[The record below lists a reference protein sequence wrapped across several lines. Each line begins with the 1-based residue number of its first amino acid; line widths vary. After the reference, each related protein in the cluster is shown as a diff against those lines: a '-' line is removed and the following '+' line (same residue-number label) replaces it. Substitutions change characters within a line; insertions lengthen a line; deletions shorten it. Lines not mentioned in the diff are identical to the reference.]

1 MPPRMPPSS
10 LAILIGAGPTSG
22 AGIAR
27 VLGDP
32 ARGNMAVA
40 LLARNEDKLT
50 TLATDLRDTVKGGVF
65 HAFPTNTEPASL
77 TRAFSAIAAHP
88 DLKGL
93 KLRLAIYHIKHSSK
107 KPFLEETAQGFGES
121 LETYVTGAFAFVQEA
136 LRMMYAQNGGQTA
149 LDAAGEGHG
158 RKKGTII
165 LTGTL
170 GALRTNVGYAAY
182 GATRAGARSV
192 AQAVAREHSKFGV
205 QCVHAI
211 ANGGIVDDE
220 GSDDVVVGKK
230 MSGESVGETYLWLAR
245 QPPSLWVHELDLRPA
260 MESF

>member
-1 MPPRMPPSS
+1 MAPNG

-40 LLARNEDKLT
+40 LLARNSEKLT
-50 TLATDLRDTVKGGVF
+50 SLASTLRSSVKGGVF
-65 HAFPTNTEPASL
+65 HTFASNTEPASL
-77 TRAFSAIAAHP
+77 AKTFDAIASQP
-88 DLKGL
+88 ELKDL
-93 KLRLAIYHIKHSSK
+93 KLRLAVYHIKHSSK
-107 KPFLEETAQGFGES
+107 KPFLEETADAFSES
-121 LETYVTGAFAFVQEA
+121 LETYITGAFAFAQES
-136 LRMMYAQNGGQTA
+136 LKMLYDQNGGQTL
-149 LDAAGEGHG
+149 LDAPGAGFGQ
-158 RKKGTII
+158 KKGTII

-170 GALRTNVGYAAY
+170 GALRTNIGYAAY
-182 GATRAGARSV
+182 GATRSGARAI

-220 GSDDVVVGKK
+220 GSEDVTVGKK
-230 MSGESVGETYLWLAR
+230 MSGESVGETYLWLAQ

>member
-1 MPPRMPPSS
+1 MTMSPKS

-27 VLGDP
+27 VL
-32 ARGNMAVA
+32 ARNGHAVA
-40 LLARNEDKLT
+40 LLARNEEKLT
-50 TLATDLRDTVKGGVF
+50 SLASDLRKTVKDGVF
-65 HAFPTNTEPASL
+65 HPFPTDTAPANLSK
-77 TRAFSAIAAHP
+77 TFAAIASHP
-88 DLKGL
+88 EFKDL

-107 KPFLEETAQGFGES
+107 KPFLEETAEAFSES
-121 LETYVTGAFAFVQEA
+121 LQTYITGAFAFVQES
-136 LRMMYAQNGGQTA
+136 LKMIYAQHGGQTP
-149 LDAAGEGHG
+149 LDAPGEAYGQ
-158 RKKGTII
+158 KKATII

-170 GALRTNVGYAAY
+170 GALRTNIGYAAY

-211 ANGGIVDDE
+211 ANGGIVDDD
-220 GSDDVVVGKK
+220 GSEDVKIGKK
-230 MSGESVGETYLWLAR
+230 MSGESVGEVYLWLAQ
-245 QPPSLWVHELDLRPA
+245 QPPALWTHELDLRPA